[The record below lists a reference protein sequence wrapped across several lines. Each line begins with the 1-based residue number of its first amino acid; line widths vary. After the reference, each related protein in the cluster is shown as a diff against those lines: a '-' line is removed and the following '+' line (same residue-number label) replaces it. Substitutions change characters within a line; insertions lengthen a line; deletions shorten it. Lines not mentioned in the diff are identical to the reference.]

1 MRESQLAPVG
11 GLIVG
16 HLTRSAFN
24 NCNAGS
30 DQHSFTASSMPEPP
44 EVNSFLDRIQ
54 KILERYTTKDGIH
67 PKCGFKLIYSAQLG
81 SFDFPETVY
90 FAYLFLYLIL
100 IAIYIIYWFWITL
113 STVKSLR
120 LFCCIWDITKG
131 CNYHTMTLLWAIFM
145 QRCHSIHQYT
155 LTEFLQA

>member
-1 MRESQLAPVG
+1 
-11 GLIVG
+11 
-16 HLTRSAFN
+16 
-24 NCNAGS
+24 
-30 DQHSFTASSMPEPP
+30 MPELPK
-44 EVNSFLDRIQ
+44 VNSFLDRIQ

-67 PKCGFKLIYSAQLG
+67 LKCGFKLIYSAQLG

-145 QRCHSIHQYT
+145 QRCHSIHSDRIFTGLESRKWNHYWSKQLSSLPRRNLYVMQSRD
-155 LTEFLQA
+155 LCWSCLKH